1 MFTAVISFIHL
12 LKVFGCLLEIKH
24 CLSSPPF
31 SALNYFQRTIKNTE
45 LFLSFVDF
53 DVFISKWSGRL
64 RASLGAFCVFLFSNL
79 SHGTDNFSFS
89 SLRVL
94 QWCTVIGNLCNWGGK
109 SYLISWQFGWV
120 GAVIGYGEMLRA
132 TWTKGENAVPRNH
145 LLALCFKLPQKSPL
159 SLTVNSKQKK

>member
-89 SLRVL
+89 SLHVL